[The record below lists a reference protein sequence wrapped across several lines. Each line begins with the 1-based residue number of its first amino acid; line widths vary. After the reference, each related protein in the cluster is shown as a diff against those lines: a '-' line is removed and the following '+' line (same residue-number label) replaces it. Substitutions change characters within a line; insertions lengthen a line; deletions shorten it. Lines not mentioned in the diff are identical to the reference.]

1 MWPVIQSSSL
11 REAPATLQK
20 NITKEE
26 NSFCLSAIKIGERG
40 PQVEIAIARV
50 SKIVWQDR

>member
-26 NSFCLSAIKIGERG
+26 NSICLSAIIIAERG
-40 PQVEIAIARV
+40 SQVEIAIARV